1 MGGAWF
7 LIFLFVLLLVYGGQI
22 VRKAPDAL
30 SQMLALGC
38 LLLVVGQAAG
48 NLLMVLGVLPV
59 IGVPLPFISYGGTSL
74 IVNMAAMGL
83 LLNIGRQVVAAEGA
97 AEREEEQPEAEGQSL
112 KEKVERK
119 RHLRLVRH

>member
-1 MGGAWF
+1 
-7 LIFLFVLLLVYGGQI
+7 
-22 VRKAPDAL
+22 
-30 SQMLALGC
+30 
-38 LLLVVGQAAG
+38 
-48 NLLMVLGVLPV
+48 MVLGVLPV

-97 AEREEEQPEAEGQSL
+97 VAREEEPPAQEVQGL
-112 KEKVERK
+112 KEKLERK

>member
-1 MGGAWF
+1 M
-7 LIFLFVLLLVYGGQI
+7 LLLVYGGQI

-59 IGVPLPFISYGGTSL
+59 IGVPLPFISYGGTSMVTL
-74 IVNMAAMGL
+74 AAGFGILMS
-83 LLNIGRQVVAAEGA
+83 IHTHRM
-97 AEREEEQPEAEGQSL
+97 
-112 KEKVERK
+112 
-119 RHLRLVRH
+119 LVKK